1 MTLPM
6 EQNGLN
12 CRGGSNSAGDA
23 DSPSN
28 ENGSMSAATTVS
40 PTVNGGPESGNAQ
53 LGGMDGIDRRA
64 TADLFKRFFFSRHC
78 SLPASCSLISDYG
91 VGGLRGGG
99 ADGGKGNL

>member
-1 MTLPM
+1 M

-64 TADLFKRFFFSRHC
+64 TADLFKRFFFPVIAHSPPPVR
-78 SLPASCSLISDYG
+78 LFQTTAS
-91 VGGLRGGG
+91 
-99 ADGGKGNL
+99 AA